1 MERNVS
7 NQQNLSADAK
17 TFVVPTLSEEEI
29 ETKFKTLADQWRKET
44 MFVSSSSE
52 KLFHP
57 AYLKII
63 GMGWSVVP
71 LILKELEQKGGHW
84 FLALRSITD
93 EDPVKP
99 EDAGHIKKMAEA
111 WLEWG
116 KQNHYL

>member
-1 MERNVS
+1 MPNIS
-7 NQQNLSADAK
+7 NKQNLSANVTPPIGPPMTEAELEAK
-17 TFVVPTLSEEEI
+17 FRM
-29 ETKFKTLADQWRKET
+29 LADQWRKET
-44 MFVSSSSE
+44 MFVSSTTQ

-57 AYLKII
+57 TYLKII
-63 GMGWSVVP
+63 GMGWSAVP
-71 LILKELEQKGGHW
+71 LILRELEQHGGHW

-99 EDAGHIKKMAEA
+99 EDAGQIKKMAEA